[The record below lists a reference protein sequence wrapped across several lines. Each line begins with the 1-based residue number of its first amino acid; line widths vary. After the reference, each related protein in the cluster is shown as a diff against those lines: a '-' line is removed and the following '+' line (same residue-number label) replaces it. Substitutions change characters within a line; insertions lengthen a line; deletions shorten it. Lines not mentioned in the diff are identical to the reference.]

1 MKAIVFAVQR
11 GERERMR
18 NRLFARFI
26 FFNIG
31 MRNARTLLTAWLLIQ
46 IVRMAKHIVLGV
58 LVLPLLALRIN
69 G

>member
-1 MKAIVFAVQR
+1 
-11 GERERMR
+11 MR